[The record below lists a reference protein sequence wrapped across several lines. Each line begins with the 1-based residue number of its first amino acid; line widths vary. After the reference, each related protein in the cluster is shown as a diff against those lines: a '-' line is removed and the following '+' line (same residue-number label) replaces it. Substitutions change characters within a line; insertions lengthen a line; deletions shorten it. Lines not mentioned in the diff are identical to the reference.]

1 MKTSLESE
9 ISVSGATIATSFTTS
24 NAFVNE
30 CSLKRKPWQRLAADH
45 DMNSFPDPCTDF

>member
-9 ISVSGATIATSFTTS
+9 ISVSGATIATPFTTS

-30 CSLKRKPWQRLAADH
+30 CSLKRLAADH